1 MGNNVAVFIHF
12 HQLWF
17 VILCHFHLKRE
28 VGKLI
33 YIYIYILYT
42 VLYIRLGYSIV
53 NIIGTAIFLIIPS
66 ISSTLKV
73 KGSLLDHNLELSS
86 INEP

>member
-1 MGNNVAVFIHF
+1 MYDTSIDSKNY
-12 HQLWF
+12 
-17 VILCHFHLKRE
+17 
-28 VGKLI
+28 I

-42 VLYIRLGYSIV
+42 VLSIRLGYSIV
-53 NIIGTAIFLIIPS
+53 NKIGTAIFLIIPS
-66 ISSTLKV
+66 IYSTLKV